1 MAQYRSKN
9 ILKDHMQTE
18 TNKMNY
24 YKKNYFFKL
33 VYVLGHGQNGKDFT
47 LAYGGR
53 KEKNKPRDSS

>member
-1 MAQYRSKN
+1 
-9 ILKDHMQTE
+9 
-18 TNKMNY
+18 MNY
-24 YKKNYFFKL
+24 YKKNYFLKL